1 MNPTTSSDALT
12 QLQQFQGSAQKPEDI
27 LSGSRAALGVNS
39 AQDTVTGLRGAI
51 QNTTKLLNQ
60 VAPSV
65 MGRTGNSLV
74 TAAQANRIIQNEQQ
88 PISANLTQ
96 ETGDLGNA
104 TQDLGRLSDQALQ
117 EANLKIGGQNDKTSY
132 LQNIYNTLYKKEQDA
147 ETAKQAEL
155 DRQEQTRQ
163 FNADLASKNSANSSN
178 TSGLAAI
185 LAGMNNNKA
194 PVAVNPLSLP
204 GATSKNGGVLA
215 PGSQGI
221 TGYNFVNPDTK
232 APISAAT
239 FSNLNGV
246 DIADTLK
253 AMAQSGDKTAG
264 QAYQDLVNAGGKYDD
279 KFKSKYSSLFW
290 GS

>member
-155 DRQEQTRQ
+155 DRQEQSRQ
-163 FNADLASKNSANSSN
+163 FNASLANKNAGSTNNTGSIADALAAALGGGGGGTPAAQTDPQQQTAFDDVNTRINSQSPEQLKSDYAATLKSANYGN
-178 TSGLAAI
+178 V
-185 LAGMNNNKA
+185 K
-194 PVAVNPLSLP
+194 
-204 GATSKNGGVLA
+204 
-215 PGSQGI
+215 
-221 TGYNFVNPDTK
+221 
-232 APISAAT
+232 
-239 FSNLNGV
+239 
-246 DIADTLK
+246 
-253 AMAQSGDKTAG
+253 
-264 QAYQDLVNAGGKYDD
+264 D
-279 KFKSKYSSLFW
+279 KFKIQLYQELRPDLFRPT
-290 GS
+290 STLSNNPTF